1 MWARSHRRTE
11 SRRRNSAAA
20 LAGFLAPILFAG
32 AILLFAA
39 LRSDYSHLTDAVSEL
54 GARGAPNALAWN
66 LVGFVAVGLL
76 IAVLA
81 RGMFRATGSW
91 AALVFVGLSGL
102 SFAATGVFPADMADL
117 AAPSSR
123 MHILMSLICFAAFVL
138 GAFVLGW
145 RFFRRPGWRGT
156 AIASG
161 IVGLLAILTMPLR
174 EIDVPPGLAQRVS
187 FALYLAWI
195 WLLAVG
201 LWRRADAEPPRAGR
215 IEARGRAEYTSRP

>member
-1 MWARSHRRTE
+1 MWALSHRRTE
-11 SRRRNSAAA
+11 NRQRNRRAA
-20 LAGFLAPILFAG
+20 LCGILAPVLFTG

-39 LRSDYSHLTDAVSEL
+39 LRSDYSHLNDAVSEL

-81 RGMFRATGSW
+81 WGLFRDTGSW
-91 AALVFVGLSGL
+91 SALALAGLSGV

-145 RFFRRPGWRGT
+145 RLFRRPGWRGT

-161 IVGLLAILTMPLR
+161 TLGLLAVLTMPLR
-174 EIDVPPGLAQRVS
+174 EMDVPPGLAQRVS
-187 FALYLAWI
+187 FGLYLAWI
-195 WLLAVG
+195 WLLALG
-201 LWRRADAEPPRAGR
+201 LWRRPDAAPPGAGR
-215 IEARGRAEYTSRP
+215 IEARERAEYTSPP